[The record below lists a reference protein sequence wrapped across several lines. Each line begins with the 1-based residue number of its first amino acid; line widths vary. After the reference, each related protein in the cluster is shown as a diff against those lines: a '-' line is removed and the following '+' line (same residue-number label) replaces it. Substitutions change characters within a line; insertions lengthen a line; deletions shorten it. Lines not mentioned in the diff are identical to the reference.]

1 MAVPV
6 TASVASQHVIIGV
19 GDMAASDNVQAVL
32 STYALGSCIGLVA
45 YDPLAK
51 VGGILHLMLPDS
63 SIAPDKAAAQPA
75 MFADTGLPRFFKLL
89 ASFHSRP
96 AHLQLFVAGGANV
109 ILGHDPFRIG
119 ERNMRATVDYLARH
133 GYVMRQAQIGGS
145 VNRTLHLELATGGV
159 TIKTPSYEE
168 RISLAG

>member
-1 MAVPV
+1 MAAPVV
-6 TASVASQHVIIGV
+6 TAITPPHVIIGV
-19 GDMAASDNVQAVL
+19 GDMAVSDNVQAVL

-63 SIAPDKAAAQPA
+63 AISPDKAAVQPA
-75 MFADTGLPRFFKLL
+75 MFADTGLPRFFRLL
-89 ASFHSRP
+89 VNHHSRP

-119 ERNMRATVDYLARH
+119 ERNLRATIDYLAVN
-133 GYVMRQAQIGGS
+133 GYVLKQAQIGGFI
-145 VNRTLHLELATGGV
+145 NRTLHLDLGTGIV
-159 TIKTPSYEE
+159 TVKTPLSEE
-168 RISLAG
+168 RINLGG